1 MGKVLAFKTLKVPR
15 SHWQLEDFKFTGDAP
30 VWNADHC
37 QHMDDEVFDSAVRKS
52 MNYYNYYFNSKDLKK
67 YVTEFMHVCGKYKEA
82 QIKQFDKVAD
92 KDVPITLCSLVVA
105 HKTGMPLREKYEKY
119 IYDSINSLI
128 SGEAA
133 EPSNLKPEAKPAAV
147 VVSIQDRMAEKTNEL
162 MGQIEAELDLVLTNK
177 VSTFKPFDFLQ
188 TNNVPQSQLIR
199 YELVFGDIMQEFKQ
213 AQHGGDEQLKE
224 AYSYLKSSDYKRILN
239 FLQGVLDAVQQ
250 YKVVKKATKKA
261 RAKKPIN
268 KQKLVSRIKYCK
280 EHKELKLV
288 SINPADILDAS
299 ELWVYNTKT
308 RKLGKY
314 VAEDFA
320 TLSVKGTSIV
330 NFNEN
335 KSVSK
340 TLRKPEE
347 KLKEFAKAGKVQLRK
362 FLDSVRSVETKL
374 NGRINADIVLLR
386 TV

>member
-1 MGKVLAFKTLKVPR
+1 MGKVLAFKPLKNPR
-15 SHWQLEDFKFTGDAP
+15 SHWQLEDAKFTGDEP
-30 VWNADHC
+30 VWNAEHC
-37 QHMDDEVFDSAVRKS
+37 KHMDDAVFDSAVRKG
-52 MNYYNYYFNSKDLKK
+52 MNYYNYYFNGKDLKK
-67 YVTEFMHVCGKYKEA
+67 YVGEFMHVSGKFKE
-82 QIKQFDKVAD
+82 QEIKQWDKVSD
-92 KDVPITLCSLVVA
+92 KDVPITLCSLVVC
-105 HKTGMPLREKYEKY
+105 HKNGMPLREKYENY
-119 IYDSINSLI
+119 ILTTIKNLI
-128 SGEAA
+128 GGEIA
-133 EPSNLKPEAKPAAV
+133 EQQSVLKPETKPAAV
-147 VVSIQDRMAEKTNEL
+147 INIQDRMAEKTNEL

-177 VSTFKPFDFLQ
+177 SSTFKPFEFLQ
-188 TNNVPQSQLIR
+188 TNNVPQSQLNR

-224 AYSYLKSSDYKRILN
+224 AYGYLKTSDYKRILN
-239 FLQGVLDAVQQ
+239 FLQGILDAVQQ

-261 RAKKPIN
+261 RAKKPVN
-268 KQKLVSRIKYCK
+268 KQKLVSRMKYCK

-314 VAEDFA
+314 VAADFT

-330 NFNEN
+330 NYNEH

-347 KLKEFAKAGKVQLRK
+347 KLKEFAKLGKVQLRK
-362 FLDSVRSVETKL
+362 FLDGIRSVETKL
-374 NGRINADIVLLR
+374 NGRINADIVLLKSA
-386 TV
+386 